1 MEKMYLADKDLG
13 KIGGDEG
20 FGPWGNLSLTDVS
33 SAANA
38 FAQIIS
44 NVIGILT
51 IVGGIWFIF
60 VFVTGAFQY
69 LTAGGE
75 PEAIKKASQRITTGI
90 IGLVIIVTSYAL
102 ISLLGN
108 LLGFDILQPQELIKK
123 LGPGG

>member
-1 MEKMYLADKDLG
+1 MKEKYLADKDLG
-13 KIGGDEG
+13 TIGGDKG
-20 FGPWGNLSLTDVS
+20 FGPWGNLDLSNIRD
-33 SAANA
+33 AANA
-38 FAQIIS
+38 FSQIIS
-44 NVIGILT
+44 NVIGVLT

-75 PEAIKKASQRITTGI
+75 PEAIKKASKRITTGI

-108 LLGFDILQPQELIKK
+108 LLGFNILQPQLLIKE
-123 LGPGG
+123 LRP